1 MPSGELR
8 GTERKVPH
16 FAISTAIVQWW
27 IMKVTPVLLA
37 ARLGTT
43 RDLETF
49 LAKTAKAVAGV
60 ERTETLIVL
69 SSAKETWQVHI
80 PED

>member
-1 MPSGELR
+1 
-8 GTERKVPH
+8 VPH

-37 ARLGTT
+37 APLGTT
-43 RDLETF
+43 GDLETF
-49 LAKTAKAVAGV
+49 LAKTVKAVAGV
-60 ERTETLIVL
+60 ERTEPLIVL